1 MTRNFG
7 KKRKEDSLQL
17 QVVFVKMMRH
27 KIVAAKAEEKKSED
41 DSAVTA
47 GADSG
52 GMRLRVGAV
61 GGQLTSAGA
70 SGSKVG
76 QNPGLIRIQ
85 KDFTALDLSTN
96 PNIEGPH
103 FDDPNDLAN
112 FSFIIKPENG
122 FWKGAKYRFKFFIT
136 SGYPHTPPKVT
147 CETKIFHPNIDLNG
161 AICLNILREDWKPIF
176 TLDSILVSLVTLF
189 DDNVNPTDPLNKEA
203 ASLLRNDK

>member
-1 MTRNFG
+1 MRV
-7 KKRKEDSLQL
+7 KKVTEEK
-17 QVVFVKMMRH
+17 
-27 KIVAAKAEEKKSED
+27 KAEEKKGGDEP
-41 DSAVTA
+41 AATA
-47 GADSG
+47 ADVG
-52 GMRLRVGAV
+52 GEMRLRLGAV

-76 QNPGLIRIQ
+76 TNPGLIRIQ

-122 FWKGAKYRFKFFIT
+122 FWKGANYRFKFFIT
-136 SGYPHTPPKVT
+136 PEYPHKAPKVT
-147 CETKIFHPNIDLNG
+147 CETKIFHPNIDLSG

-203 ASLLRNDK
+203 ASLLRNDR